1 MTDINPLT
9 IVSLVN
15 WKEASQIDEPIQNI
29 ELISLFLCGT
39 KKRPF
44 ILHGGDWW
52 LLWVNPDRS
61 LQMWRASIKIDE
73 VRVSHFVHVYMLNW
87 DWLVANDDKYVSFIK
102 SSGSFIDKSGIKFY
116 FCDHIMG
123 SECSVEKDYELD
135 EPVGTCKEW
144 TLIGARRKQDDFKAT
159 VFIHE
164 KNRKEKSKKEER
176 IAKAAQ
182 VIKLI

>member
-1 MTDINPLT
+1 
-9 IVSLVN
+9 
-15 WKEASQIDEPIQNI
+15 
-29 ELISLFLCGT
+29 
-39 KKRPF
+39 
-44 ILHGGDWW
+44 
-52 LLWVNPDRS
+52 
-61 LQMWRASIKIDE
+61 
-73 VRVSHFVHVYMLNW
+73 MLNW

-135 EPVGTCKEW
+135 EHIGTCKEW